1 MNKHSGFTLV
11 ELLVSLGLLGVIL
24 TTLFQTM
31 GSTTQ
36 LANTTNSSNDLI
48 REGQIAQQ
56 VLNAR
61 FKEACY
67 VYPANKSIQLA
78 ASGYTTKNG
87 IGSPVGSNWV
97 INTHPMVAMILP
109 PSADIPATLTVNNYR
124 FVAYYAIPRSQ
135 YVAAS
140 PAGAANVINPGPDVL
155 NDSVVWMLME
165 YRQNI
170 NVLAAGFGLVTTCA
184 AVAANT
190 STVLTGGNAELLTDF
205 ITPVTTSTQLFNV
218 GPERPDGS
226 ASFVE
231 YNLRLQ
237 KTTRG
242 NGTTNTITVGGG
254 ASGTTLTAK
263 VYPVNLGL

>member
-1 MNKHSGFTLV
+1 MNKRSGFTLV
-11 ELLVSLGLLGVIL
+11 ELLVSLALLGVIL

-61 FKEACY
+61 FKEACF
-67 VYPANKSIQLA
+67 VYPATRIIQLA
-78 ASGYTTKNG
+78 TSGYTARNG
-87 IGSPVGSNWV
+87 IALPVGFNWV

-109 PSADIPATLTVNNYR
+109 PSADIPASPTVNNYR
-124 FVAYYAIPRSQ
+124 FVAYYAIPRRQ
-135 YVAAS
+135 YVAPS
-140 PAGAANVINPGPDVL
+140 PAGAANVINPGRDAL
-155 NDSVVWMLME
+155 NDDTVWMLME
-165 YRQNI
+165 YRRNI
-170 NVLAAGFGLVTTCA
+170 NVLATGFGPVTTCA
-184 AVAANT
+184 AISANT
-190 STVLTGGNAELLTDF
+190 SVVLTGGNAELLTDY
-205 ITPVTTSTQLFNV
+205 IAPVTTSTDLFRV
-218 GPERPDGS
+218 GPVRPDGS

-254 ASGTTLTAK
+254 LSGTNLTAK

>member
-1 MNKHSGFTLV
+1 MKQSSGFTLV

-61 FKEACY
+61 TKEACF
-67 VYPANKSIQLA
+67 VYPATRSIQLA
-78 ASGYTTKNG
+78 TVGYTTRNG
-87 IGSPVGSNWV
+87 TASPAGYNWV
-97 INTHPMVAMILP
+97 INTHPMIAMILP
-109 PSADIPATLTVNNYR
+109 PSADIPATATVNNYR

-135 YVAAS
+135 YVALS
-140 PAGAANVINPGPDVL
+140 PAGAAAVINPGQDVL
-155 NDSVVWMLME
+155 NDGTVWMLME
-165 YRQNI
+165 YRRNI
-170 NVLAAGFGLVTTCA
+170 NVLAAGFGPVTTCA

-190 STVLTGGNAELLTDF
+190 AVDLTGGNAELLTDY
-205 ITPVTTSTQLFNV
+205 IAPVTISTDLFSV
-218 GPERPDGS
+218 GPVRPDGS

-242 NGTTNTITVGGG
+242 NGTTNTISVGGG
-254 ASGTTLTAK
+254 ASGTNLTAK